1 MNTKSFLLGCAAG
14 VIALSGAQ
22 AADLPVKAKPI
33 QYVKICSLYGAGFY
47 YIPGTDTCI
56 KIGGFVRAQVEANSF
71 DGFSYGSTNGAFG
84 PSTITDGQFSRVTNG
99 LNFTGR
105 GTISADARTQT
116 EYGTV
121 RSYMRVG
128 FQTTTSGSTT
138 PGFFGDRAF
147 IQFAGFT
154 FGLTQSFF
162 DVFSNTELFTY
173 TDAKTSGDTY
183 NHGVTAWAY
192 TASFGNGVTATLAA
206 EALHNPAGVING
218 SSTGFGFNGTTALAT
233 EGTQIPDFVGNV
245 RWDQNWGYVG
255 ASGAVHKV
263 AATYYGGAPLA
274 SNGHPDDK
282 YGWAGQIGGLVHL
295 PGDNTFG
302 VSFVG
307 TEGALGYA
315 TKAGSWQIFNDGSVG
330 VGWLSDGL
338 YDSVTPG
345 DNKQIHLTTAWSVNA
360 GFEHLWNQ
368 HWQTS
373 LYGGYTKVSYD
384 SAATFI
390 ANTHLPT
397 PPTAPGVACG
407 AAVLGSVW
415 PPIALNHG
423 EANSCSPNFSFWQ
436 VGTRTQWNLD
446 SSTYMGLDVNYTHL
460 NTAYKGPLVAPYATG
475 TQSATSVDDQDV
487 WSAILRVQ
495 RSFYP

>member
-71 DGFSYGSTNGAFG
+71 NGFSYGSTNGSFG
-84 PSTITDGQFSRVTNG
+84 PSTIADGFFTRSTNS

-138 PGFFGDRAF
+138 PVFFGDRAF

-192 TASFGNGVTATLAA
+192 TASFGNGVSATLAA
-206 EALHNPAGVING
+206 EALHNPAGVVDG
-218 SSTGFGFNGTTALAT
+218 AGAGFSVNGTTALAT

-263 AATYYGGAPLA
+263 AATYYGSPALA
-274 SNGHPDDK
+274 ANGHADDK

-307 TEGALGYA
+307 TEGAPGYA
-315 TKAGSWQIFNDGSVG
+315 TKAGSWQMYDGNSVG

-338 YDSVTPG
+338 YDTIIPG
-345 DNKQIHLTTAWSVNA
+345 DTQIHLTTAWSVNA
-360 GFEHLWNQ
+360 GFEHIWNR

-373 LYGGYTKVSYD
+373 VYGGYTKVSYD
-384 SAATFI
+384 AGATAI
-390 ANTHLPT
+390 INSHLP
-397 PPTAPGVACG
+397 G
-407 AAVLGSVW
+407 AAGSIQCGVPVSGSVW
-415 PPIALNHG
+415 PPISMTG
-423 EANSCSPNFSFWQ
+423 GGVGNSCSPDFSFWQ
-436 VGTRTQWNLD
+436 VGSRTQWNLN
-446 SSTYMGLDVNYTHL
+446 SSTYVGLDVNYTQL
-460 NTAYKGPLVAPYATG
+460 NTSYKGVGTYPANGTKPAT
-475 TQSATSVDDQDV
+475 TVVDDQDV

>member
-14 VIALSGAQ
+14 IIAISGAQ

-71 DGFSYGSTNGAFG
+71 DGFSYGSTNGTFG
-84 PSTITDGQFSRVTNG
+84 PSTITDGQFSRVTNS

-128 FQTTTSGSTT
+128 FQTTASGSTT
-138 PGFFGDRAF
+138 PGFLSDRAF
-147 IQFAGFT
+147 IQLAGFT

-162 DVFSNTELFTY
+162 DIFSNTELFTY

-206 EALHNPAGVING
+206 EALHNPAGVVNG
-218 SSTGFGFNGTTALAT
+218 TATGFGVNGTTALAT

-245 RWDQNWGYVG
+245 RWDQDWGYVG

-263 AATYYGGAPLA
+263 AATYYGGLPVET
-274 SNGHPDDK
+274 NGHPGDK

-307 TEGALGYA
+307 TQGAPGYA
-315 TKAGSWQIFNDGSVG
+315 TKGGSWQIFNGSSVG

-345 DNKQIHLTTAWSVNA
+345 DDKQIHLTTAWSVNA
-360 GFEHLWNQ
+360 GFEHIWNR

-373 LYGGYTKVSYD
+373 LYGGYTKVSYN
-384 SAATFI
+384 SEATFI

-397 PPTAPGVACG
+397 PPTAPGIACG
-407 AAVLGSVW
+407 AVVLGSVW

-423 EANSCSPNFSFWQ
+423 EANSCSPDFSFWQ
-436 VGTRTQWNLD
+436 IGTRTQWNLD
-446 SSTYMGLDVNYTHL
+446 SSTYIGLDVNYTHL

-475 TQSATSVDDQDV
+475 TKSATSVDDQDV